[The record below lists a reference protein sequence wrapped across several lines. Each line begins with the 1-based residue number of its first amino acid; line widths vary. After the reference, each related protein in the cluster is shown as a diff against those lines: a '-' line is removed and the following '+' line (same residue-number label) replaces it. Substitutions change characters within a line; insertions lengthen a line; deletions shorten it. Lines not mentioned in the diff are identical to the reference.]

1 MRFLFLLF
9 ILLPILEMV
18 VLIKVGSIIGA
29 WNAVALV
36 VLSVFIGLAVIRRQG
51 LATALKA
58 RQKMAAGELPAMEM
72 LENLVIAIGG
82 LLMLIPGFITDF
94 LGVFLLLPPIRRLL
108 IRRWLTAT
116 GIKVQQTNIYDA
128 EFRRESSRQNG
139 QTHIH
144 HHTIDGDYTRDQDND
159 EPKSRKP

>member
-36 VLSVFIGLAVIRRQG
+36 ILSAFVGLAVIRRQG
-51 LATALKA
+51 LSTTLKA

-72 LENLVIAIGG
+72 IESLAIALGG

-94 LGVFLLLPPIRRLL
+94 LGIFLLIPPVRRLL

-116 GIKVQQTNIYDA
+116 GVKMQQTNIYEA
-128 EFRRESSRQNG
+128 EFHRESSWQND
-139 QTHIH
+139 QPHI
-144 HHTIDGDYTRDQDND
+144 HHTIDGDYTREQGHE
-159 EPKSRKP
+159 EPESKKS